1 MKVNKLS
8 RPKGVSGNV
17 TDNDGRHFVS
27 RRQKTKT
34 NPISNFMFLPLFSLL
49 DCGLPL
55 HYIWVS
61 GPTKVM
67 VNLYVRSFEKIDDVK
82 MEFSV
87 QITFRK
93 SFSRS
98 DNLKL
103 KSDSRNPAKFDINGF
118 QLPVVGLNS
127 NLKIKMKRNLNISI
141 QAAVERQPAR
151 IQQHRREDPVSHH
164 DGKRQ
169 GRRWE
174 MEG

>member
-1 MKVNKLS
+1 M
-8 RPKGVSGNV
+8 
-17 TDNDGRHFVS
+17 
-27 RRQKTKT
+27 
-34 NPISNFMFLPLFSLL
+34 
-49 DCGLPL
+49 
-55 HYIWVS
+55 
-61 GPTKVM
+61 M

-141 QAAVERQPAR
+141 QAAVERQQAR

-164 DGKRQ
+164 DRKGQ